1 MAEMPD
7 GRQNYRMMDHIRKI
21 MKTAAGLVLWAVLFV
36 SFALPAAALDWDH
49 PGFEMG
55 HISTV
60 YNIRNGMPYSEI
72 NAAAQTEDGFMY
84 FGGYGGLVR
93 YDGRTFSRFDELS
106 SVLCLYPDPDGS
118 LWIGTNDMGFARM
131 TPQAEFTYF
140 GKEAGLKTLSVRSIV
155 PDGKGNLFFS
165 TTSGLF

>member
-7 GRQNYRMMDHIRKI
+7 GRQNYRMRDHIRKI

-84 FGGYGGLVR
+84 FGGYG
-93 YDGRTFSRFDELS
+93 DWS
-106 SVLCLYPDPDGS
+106 
-118 LWIGTNDMGFARM
+118 GT
-131 TPQAEFTYF
+131 T
-140 GKEAGLKTLSVRSIV
+140 AGLFPDLTNCPACSASIRTRTEASGSA
-155 PDGKGNLFFS
+155 P
-165 TTSGLF
+165 TTWASRA